1 LDIHLEDIHNREKMN
16 TSCITTTCGQFERP
30 NKPLAL
36 REELQEPRAE
46 KRPRPRI
53 ETLADLIFGLSLSIG
68 SIALIASPPTTPDQI
83 NSHMLA
89 FAFTFLILI
98 TSWIIY
104 TTFMSVLPVETP
116 SLTFINVVLLLLVA
130 LVPYLLN
137 SVELVDQSMTA
148 AEASAIRDYA
158 SSLFAL
164 DLAAI
169 LAVLAAFAHVI
180 SIEEKK
186 LVAPQMVA
194 LFRAGRNRMIIIS
207 AIMASSVAPVF
218 WQITIFGTPARLLV
232 WYIPLIS
239 YWVGRAIRPETRTY
253 KLP

>member
-1 LDIHLEDIHNREKMN
+1 M
-16 TSCITTTCGQFERP
+16 
-30 NKPLAL
+30 
-36 REELQEPRAE
+36 QEQASG

-68 SIALIASPPTTPDQI
+68 SIALIASPATSPDQI
-83 NSHMLA
+83 NGHIVA

-98 TSWIIY
+98 TCWIIY

-116 SLTFINVVLLLLVA
+116 SFTFINVVLLLLVA

-137 SVELVDQSMTA
+137 GVEITDPSLTA
-148 AEASAIRDYA
+148 GQASAIRDYA

-164 DLAAI
+164 DLASI
-169 LAVLAAFAHVI
+169 LAVLAVFAHVI

-186 LVAPQMVA
+186 LVAPEIVA
-194 LFRAGRNRMIIIS
+194 LFRAGRNRMVVIS
-207 AIMASSVAPVF
+207 VIMAASIAPQF
-218 WQITIFGTPARLLV
+218 WQVSFFGVPARLYV

-239 YWVGRAIRPETRTY
+239 YWVGRAVNPASRTY
-253 KLP
+253 KV